1 MSSFIIP
8 IFFITTIVIVCLH
21 FREKRSPETIQGIAT
36 LGGIFGTFAGI
47 VLALSGLDFQNIGTS
62 IQALLNGIYPA
73 FLSSLSGVGISL
85 WVYLF
90 PDFWKQQEETMDRE
104 QGTES
109 QILRELRNLNENI
122 SGDAETSLN
131 TQILKMRDAITGK
144 QDELK
149 TSFDAFAEKMAE
161 NNMKALEEVIKDF
174 NTKLQEQFGENF
186 KQLNE
191 AVGKLLDWQ
200 ENYKETIEKTNAA
213 MEHMLKSLE
222 SSKES
227 IQVSTS
233 ALEEIR
239 ENANSFKENA
249 DALRTQLEEV
259 RNTTGEINEFANRLS
274 GAANTIKDNMEG
286 IMNKALEDL
295 GQNLK
300 GISEA
305 LVRDYQQIQQVFER
319 MKDSQ

>member
-1 MSSFIIP
+1 MSLIIP
-8 IFFITTIVIVCLH
+8 IIFITIITIVCLH
-21 FREKRSPETIQGIAT
+21 FRGERSPETIQGIAT
-36 LGGIFGTFAGI
+36 LGGIFGTFIGI

-73 FLSSLSGVGISL
+73 FLSSLGGVGISL
-85 WVYLF
+85 WVYLY
-90 PDFWKQQEETMDRE
+90 PEFWKQQEETLDRE

-109 QILRELRNLNENI
+109 QILRELKNLNKNI
-122 SGDAETSLN
+122 TGNSETSLN
-131 TQILKMRDAITGK
+131 AQMLELRDAVTRK

-149 TSFDAFAEKMAE
+149 HSFDMFAEKMAE
-161 NNMKALEEVIKDF
+161 NNMKALEDVIKDF

-191 AVGKLLDWQ
+191 AVGKLLGWQ
-200 ENYKETIEKTNAA
+200 ENYRETIEKTNIAV
-213 MEHMLKSLE
+213 ERMLKSLE

-227 IQVSTS
+227 MQVSAS
-233 ALEEIR
+233 ALEEITKSV
-239 ENANSFKENA
+239 NSFKENA
-249 DALRTQLEEV
+249 DALKTQLEEV
-259 RNTTGEINEFANRLS
+259 RNTTGEINEFANGLS
-274 GAANTIKDNMEG
+274 GAANTIKDNMGG
-286 IMNKALEDL
+286 IMDRALEDL